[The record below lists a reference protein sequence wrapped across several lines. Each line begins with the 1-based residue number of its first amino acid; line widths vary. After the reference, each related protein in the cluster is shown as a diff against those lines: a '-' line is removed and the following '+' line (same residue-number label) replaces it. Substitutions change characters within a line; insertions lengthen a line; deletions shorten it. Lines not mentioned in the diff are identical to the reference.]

1 MKQYILD
8 LRQSLITGGY
18 FMFTFANVDV
28 AMKVIAFVIA
38 TGYTA
43 RRWYLMEKTK
53 RMKLNNSGYL
63 LITEFEGF
71 SAKPYLCS
79 AKIPTIGFGNTYYPD
94 GKRVTMLDKEVNKVQ
109 AFEMFKYIADKF
121 ASTVSKLVTSPLNQN
136 QFNALVS
143 LAYNIGTGNFAS
155 STLLKKVN
163 KNHNDTSIELEFKK
177 WNKVNK
183 KEVAG
188 LTRRRLYESKVYFS

>member
-1 MKQYILD
+1 
-8 LRQSLITGGY
+8 
-18 FMFTFANVDV
+18 
-28 AMKVIAFVIA
+28 
-38 TGYTA
+38 
-43 RRWYLMEKTK
+43 
-53 RMKLNNSGYL
+53 MKLNNSGYL

-71 SAKPYLCS
+71 SAKPYLCP

-94 GKRVTMLDKEVNKVQ
+94 GKRVTLLDKEITKVQ
-109 AFEMFKYIADKF
+109 AFEIFKSVADGF
-121 ASTVSKLVTSPLNQN
+121 GSAVSKLVTTPLNQN

-163 KNHNDTSIELEFKK
+163 KNHNDRSIALEFKK

-188 LTRRRLYESKVYFS
+188 LTKRRIYEANIYFS

>member
-1 MKQYILD
+1 MP
-8 LRQSLITGGY
+8 
-18 FMFTFANVDV
+18 
-28 AMKVIAFVIA
+28 
-38 TGYTA
+38 
-43 RRWYLMEKTK
+43 
-53 RMKLNNSGYL
+53 KLNNSGYL

-79 AKIPTIGFGNTYYPD
+79 AKIPTIGYGNTYYPD
-94 GKRVTMLDKEVNKVQ
+94 GKRVTMLDKEITRMQ
-109 AFEMFKYIADKF
+109 AFEMFKFIADKF
-121 ASTVSKLVTSPLNQN
+121 ASTVSKLVKTPLNQN

-163 KNHNDTSIELEFKK
+163 INHNDKTIELEFKK

-188 LTRRRLYESKVYFS
+188 LTRRRNYEANIYFS